1 MDITVIINKLLDL
14 LDHIKNDSK
23 ELEVL
28 IKDLLK
34 RGYATAYDTKLLIK
48 ISDLELSVRAVKS
61 CINNDLVYVG
71 DLVQLSV
78 NEFLRL
84 PNVGK
89 KTLDEIILVLNQ
101 LGFSFGMIIPFWDK
115 VEKEEMRRILKNKE
129 LI

>member
-1 MDITVIINKLLDL
+1 MDITVIISKLLDL
-14 LDHIKNDSK
+14 LDHIKNDSS

-28 IKDLLK
+28 IKDLLE

-48 ISDLELSVRAVKS
+48 ISDLELSVRAGKA
-61 CINNDLVYVG
+61 CINNDLVYIG

-84 PNVGK
+84 PNVGR
-89 KTLDEIILVLNQ
+89 KTLDEIKLVLNQ
-101 LGFSFGMIIPFWDK
+101 LGFSFGMIIPLWDK
-115 VEKEEMRRILKNKE
+115 IDKEEMRRILKNKE

>member
-89 KTLDEIILVLNQ
+89 KTLDEIKLVLNQ